1 MTCTPKVRQK
11 TFGVFVM
18 SKKKKHGYDEL
29 LRYMH
34 LLEKGY
40 SACSI
45 HQQYGIV
52 KSKYSTNN
60 FQKN

>member
-1 MTCTPKVRQK
+1 MT
-11 TFGVFVM
+11 
-18 SKKKKHGYDEL
+18 KKKKHGYDEL

-45 HQQYGIV
+45 HQQYGINSELL
-52 KSKYSTNN
+52 KRCLLPLRIYKKLPR
-60 FQKN
+60 FR